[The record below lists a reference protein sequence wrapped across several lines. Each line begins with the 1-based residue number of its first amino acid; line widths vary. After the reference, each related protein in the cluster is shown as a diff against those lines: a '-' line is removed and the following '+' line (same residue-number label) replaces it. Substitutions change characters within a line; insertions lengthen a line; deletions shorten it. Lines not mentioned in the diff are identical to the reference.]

1 MWYNC
6 KISKEKLKKM
16 KKFLSANEA
25 VAHAAAQ
32 AGCVVA
38 SAYPGTP
45 STEILENIAKFKDTV
60 KCEWAVNEKV
70 AMETAVGASMV
81 GARALTAMKHVGL
94 NVAMD
99 PLMTFTYVGPLGGMV
114 IISADDPGM
123 HSSQNEQDNRNLAKF
138 ARALLLEPSDSQEAY
153 DFTVKAFELSEQ
165 FKVPV
170 IIRLTTRTSHSS
182 STVELGNFS
191 PKPHPLLPYKKD
203 ITRNIPVPAF
213 ARGQRLAAQK
223 RTLAMEKA
231 ACASKFNKV
240 VKPAKGVKV
249 SAKAKGLG
257 IVTSA
262 VAYQYVREIFP
273 DCSILKLGWTNPLP
287 KALIAKF
294 AKSVKKLLVVEE
306 LDPFLEDQ
314 IKAMGL
320 KVVEHK
326 TEMNMLEL
334 NADRLQNL
342 RHEILKDVPKAK
354 TPQLATRNSQL
365 PTRPPVLCS
374 GCGHRGVFYVLH
386 KLGATVTGD
395 IGCYT
400 LGAFPPLNAMDST
413 ICMGASIGNAAGMKK
428 AGYKG
433 RLCAVLGDSTFFHS
447 GMTGILS
454 AHYNGTPITTVVLDN
469 RITGMTG
476 HQENPGSGKV
486 LGGDPA
492 PVTEIN
498 EIAKACGYK
507 KVVTVSADDLAE
519 LEKVLK
525 DAMDGDEG
533 ALIIAYAPCRI
544 AAKLTKEGLCEVDA
558 GKCRACGACFKLGC
572 PAMTRGKEIRPGFFQ
587 MQIDASQCAGCKQCS
602 QVCKFGAIKRVR

>member
-1 MWYNC
+1 
-6 KISKEKLKKM
+6 M

-45 STEILENIAKFKDTV
+45 STEILENIAKFKDTI

-70 AMETAVGASMV
+70 AVETAVGASMA

-99 PLMTFTYVGPLGGMV
+99 PLMTFTFVGPLGGFV
-114 IISADDPGM
+114 LVSADDPGM

-153 DFTVKAFELSEQ
+153 DMTVKAFELSEK
-165 FKVPV
+165 FSVPV

-182 STVELGNFS
+182 SLVELGDFK
-191 PKPHPLLPYKKD
+191 PAPHPLLPYVKD
-203 ITRNIPVPAF
+203 IRRNIPVPAF
-213 ARGQRLAAQK
+213 APTQRLNAQK
-223 RTLAMEKA
+223 RSLAMEKA
-231 ACASKFNKV
+231 ACASKFNRIVLPK
-240 VKPAKGVKV
+240 KGTKV
-249 SAKAKGLG
+249 SAKAKQFG

-262 VAYQYVREIFP
+262 VAYQYVREVFP
-273 DCSILKLGWTNPLP
+273 DVAILKLGWTNPLP
-287 KALIAKF
+287 KALVAKF
-294 AKSVKKLLVVEE
+294 AKSVKKLLVIEE

-314 IKAMGL
+314 IRAMGV
-320 KVVEHK
+320 KVVDHK
-326 TEMNMLEL
+326 TELNMFEL
-334 NADRLQNL
+334 NADRIQNL
-342 RHEILKDVPKAK
+342 RHELLGDVPKAK
-354 TPQLATRNSQL
+354 AKKVDETL
-365 PTRPPVLCS
+365 PRRPPVLCA
-374 GCGHRGVFYVLH
+374 GCGHRSVFHTLH

-400 LGAFPPLNAMDST
+400 LGAFPPLDAMDST

-428 AGYKG
+428 AGLKG
-433 RLCAVLGDSTFFHS
+433 RICAVLGDSTFFHS
-447 GMTGILS
+447 GITGILS
-454 AHYNGTPITTVVLDN
+454 ALYNGTPVTTVVLDN

-476 HQENPGSGKV
+476 HQDNPGSGKT
-486 LGGDPA
+486 LMGDPA
-492 PVTEIN
+492 PVTEIDA
-498 EIAKACGYK
+498 IAKACGYK

-519 LEKVLK
+519 LEKVLA
-525 DAMDGDEG
+525 DAMDGDEP
-533 ALIIAYAPCRI
+533 ALVIAYAPCRI

-558 GKCRACGACFKLGC
+558 EKCKACGMCFKMGC
-572 PAMTRGKEIRPGFFQ
+572 PAMTRGKEIRPGAFQ
-587 MQIDASQCAGCKQCS
+587 MVIDANQCAGCKQCQ

>member
-1 MWYNC
+1 
-6 KISKEKLKKM
+6 M

-70 AMETAVGASMV
+70 ALETAIGASMA
-81 GARALTAMKHVGL
+81 GARALSAMKHVGV

-99 PLMTFTYVGPLGGMV
+99 PLMTFTFVGPLGGFV
-114 IISADDPGM
+114 LVSADDPGM

-153 DFTVKAFELSEQ
+153 DMTVQAFELSEKYQ
-165 FKVPV
+165 VPV
-170 IIRLTTRTSHSS
+170 ILRLTTRTSHSAS
-182 STVELGNFS
+182 LVELGDFR
-191 PKPHPLLPYKKD
+191 PAPHPLLPYVKNICK
-203 ITRNIPVPAF
+203 NIPVPAF
-213 ARGQRLAAQK
+213 APTQRLNAETRSA
-223 RTLAMEKA
+223 AMEKD
-231 ACASKFNKV
+231 ACRSKLNKI

-249 SAKAKGLG
+249 SAKAKALG

-262 VAYQYVREIFP
+262 VAYQYVKEIFP

-287 KALIAKF
+287 KALVAKF

-314 IKAMGL
+314 IRAMGL

-326 TEMNMLEL
+326 TELNMFEL
-334 NADRLQNL
+334 NSDRLQNL
-342 RHEILKDVPKAK
+342 RHELLGDVPKAK
-354 TPQLATRNSQL
+354 VRKPVEGL
-365 PTRPPVLCS
+365 PTRPPVLCA
-374 GCGHRGVFYVLH
+374 GCGHRSVFHILS

-428 AGYKG
+428 AGLKG
-433 RLCAVLGDSTFFHS
+433 RICAVLGDSTFFHS
-447 GMTGILS
+447 GLTGALS
-454 AHYNGTPITTVVLDN
+454 ALYNGTPVTTVVLDN

-476 HQENPGSGKV
+476 HQENPGSGKT
-486 LGGDPA
+486 LAGDPA
-492 PVTEIN
+492 PVTEIGDV
-498 EIAKACGYK
+498 ARAMGYK
-507 KVVTVSADDLAE
+507 KVVSVSADDLAE

-525 DAMDGDEG
+525 DAMDGDES
-533 ALIIAYAPCRI
+533 ALVIAYAPCRI

-558 GKCRACGACFKLGC
+558 AACKACGACFKMGC
-572 PAMTRGKEIRPGFFQ
+572 PAMTRGKEIRPGAFQ
-587 MQIDASQCAGCKQCS
+587 MTIDANQCAGCKQCQ

>member
-1 MWYNC
+1 
-6 KISKEKLKKM
+6 M

-45 STEILENIAKFKDTV
+45 STEILENIAKFKDTI

-70 AMETAVGASMV
+70 AVETAVGASMA

-99 PLMTFTYVGPLGGMV
+99 PLMTFTFVGPLGGFV
-114 IISADDPGM
+114 LISADDPGM

-153 DFTVKAFELSEQ
+153 DMTVKAFELSEK
-165 FKVPV
+165 FSVPV

-182 STVELGNFS
+182 SLVELGDFK
-191 PKPHPLLPYKKD
+191 PAPHPLLPYVKD
-203 ITRNIPVPAF
+203 IRRNIPVPAF
-213 ARGQRLAAQK
+213 APTQRLNAQK
-223 RTLAMEKA
+223 RSLAMEKA
-231 ACASKFNKV
+231 AGASKFNRIVLPK
-240 VKPAKGVKV
+240 KGTKV
-249 SAKAKGLG
+249 SAKAKQFG

-262 VAYQYVREIFP
+262 VAYQYVREVFP
-273 DCSILKLGWTNPLP
+273 DVAILKLGWTNPLP
-287 KALIAKF
+287 KALVAKF
-294 AKSVKKLLVVEE
+294 AKSVKKLLVIEE

-314 IKAMGL
+314 IRAMGV
-320 KVVEHK
+320 KVVDHK
-326 TEMNMLEL
+326 TELNMFEL
-334 NADRLQNL
+334 NADRIQNL
-342 RHEILKDVPKAK
+342 RHELLGDVPKAK
-354 TPQLATRNSQL
+354 AKKVDETL
-365 PTRPPVLCS
+365 PRRPPVLCA
-374 GCGHRGVFYVLH
+374 GCGHRGVFHTLH

-400 LGAFPPLNAMDST
+400 LGAFPPLDAMDST

-428 AGYKG
+428 AGLKG
-433 RLCAVLGDSTFFHS
+433 RICAVLGDSTFFHS
-447 GMTGILS
+447 GITGILS
-454 AHYNGTPITTVVLDN
+454 ALYNGTPVTTVVLDN

-476 HQENPGSGKV
+476 HQDNPGSGKT
-486 LGGDPA
+486 LMGDPA
-492 PVTEIN
+492 PVTEIDA
-498 EIAKACGYK
+498 IAKACGYK

-519 LEKVLK
+519 LEKVLA
-525 DAMDGDEG
+525 DAMNSDEP
-533 ALIIAYAPCRI
+533 ALVIAYAPCRI

-558 GKCRACGACFKLGC
+558 EKCKACGMCFKMGC
-572 PAMTRGKEIRPGFFQ
+572 PAMTRGKEIRPGAFQ
-587 MQIDASQCAGCKQCS
+587 MVIDANQCAGCKQCQ

>member
-1 MWYNC
+1 
-6 KISKEKLKKM
+6 M

-25 VAHAAAQ
+25 VAHAAVQ

-45 STEILENIAKFKDTV
+45 STEILENVAKFKDTI

-70 AMETAVGASMV
+70 AVETAVGASMA

-99 PLMTFTYVGPLGGMV
+99 PLMTFTYVGPLGGFV
-114 IISADDPGM
+114 LISADDPGM

-138 ARALLLEPSDSQEAY
+138 ARALLLEPADSQEAY
-153 DFTVKAFELSEQ
+153 DMTIRAFELSEKFQ
-165 FKVPV
+165 VPV

-182 STVELGNFS
+182 SMVDLGDFK
-191 PKPHPLLPYKKD
+191 PAPHPLLPYVKNIQK
-203 ITRNIPVPAF
+203 NIPVPAF
-213 ARGQRLAAQK
+213 APTQRLNAQK
-223 RTLAMEKA
+223 RTLAMEKE
-231 ACASKFNKV
+231 ACKSKFNRI
-240 VKPAKGVKV
+240 VKPAKGVKI
-249 SAKAKGLG
+249 SAKAKQFGF
-257 IVTSA
+257 VTSA

-273 DCSILKLGWTNPLP
+273 DCPILKLGWTNPLP
-287 KALIAKF
+287 KALVAKF
-294 AKSVKKLLVVEE
+294 AKSVKKLVVVEE

-314 IKAMGL
+314 IRAMGI
-320 KVVEHK
+320 KVVDHK
-326 TEMNMLEL
+326 TELNMLEL

-342 RHEILKDVPKAK
+342 RHELLGDVPKAK
-354 TPQLATRNSQL
+354 AKKTDTTL
-365 PTRPPVLCS
+365 PRRPPVLCA

-428 AGYKG
+428 AGLKG
-433 RLCAVLGDSTFFHS
+433 RICAVLGDSTFFHS

-454 AHYNGTPITTVVLDN
+454 ALYNGTPVTTVVLDN

-476 HQENPGSGKV
+476 HQDNPGSGKT
-486 LGGDPA
+486 LAGDPA
-492 PVTEIN
+492 PVTEIDA
-498 EIAKACGYK
+498 IAKACGYK
-507 KVVTVSADDLAE
+507 RVVTVSADDLAA
-519 LEKVLK
+519 LEKTLAE
-525 DAMDGDEG
+525 AMDSNEP
-533 ALIIAYAPCRI
+533 ALVIAYAPCRI
-544 AAKLTKEGLCEVDA
+544 AAKLTKEGLCEVDPA
-558 GKCRACGACFKLGC
+558 KCKACGMCFKLGC
-572 PAMTRGKEIRPGFFQ
+572 PAITRGAEVAPGRFQ
-587 MQIDASQCAGCKQCS
+587 MKIDPSLCAGCKHCT

>member
-1 MWYNC
+1 
-6 KISKEKLKKM
+6 M

-45 STEILENIAKFKDTV
+45 STEILENIAKFKDTI

-70 AMETAVGASMV
+70 AVETAVGASMA

-99 PLMTFTYVGPLGGMV
+99 PLMTFTFVGPLGGFV
-114 IISADDPGM
+114 LVSADDPGM

-153 DFTVKAFELSEQ
+153 DMTVKAFELSEK
-165 FKVPV
+165 FSVPV

-182 STVELGNFS
+182 SLVELGDFK
-191 PKPHPLLPYKKD
+191 PAPHPLLPYVKD
-203 ITRNIPVPAF
+203 IRRNIPVPAF
-213 ARGQRLAAQK
+213 APTQRLNAQK
-223 RTLAMEKA
+223 RSLAMEKA
-231 ACASKFNKV
+231 ACASKFNRIVLPK
-240 VKPAKGVKV
+240 KGTKV
-249 SAKAKGLG
+249 SAKAKQFG

-262 VAYQYVREIFP
+262 VAYQYVREVFP
-273 DCSILKLGWTNPLP
+273 DVAILKLGWTNPLP
-287 KALIAKF
+287 KALVAKF
-294 AKSVKKLLVVEE
+294 AKSVKKLLVIEE

-314 IKAMGL
+314 IRAMGV
-320 KVVEHK
+320 KVVDHK
-326 TEMNMLEL
+326 TELNMFEL
-334 NADRLQNL
+334 NADRIQNL
-342 RHEILKDVPKAK
+342 RHELLGDVPKAK
-354 TPQLATRNSQL
+354 AKKVDETL
-365 PTRPPVLCS
+365 PRRPPVLCA
-374 GCGHRGVFYVLH
+374 GCGHRGVFHTLH

-400 LGAFPPLNAMDST
+400 LGAFPPLDAMDST

-428 AGYKG
+428 AGLKG
-433 RLCAVLGDSTFFHS
+433 RICAVLGDSTFFHS
-447 GMTGILS
+447 GITGILS
-454 AHYNGTPITTVVLDN
+454 ALYNGTPVTTVVLDN

-476 HQENPGSGKV
+476 HQDNPGSGKT
-486 LGGDPA
+486 LMGDPA
-492 PVTEIN
+492 PVTEIDA
-498 EIAKACGYK
+498 IAKACGYK

-519 LEKVLK
+519 LEKVLA
-525 DAMDGDEG
+525 DAMDGGEP
-533 ALIIAYAPCRI
+533 ALVIAYAPCRI

-558 GKCRACGACFKLGC
+558 EKCKACGMCFKMGC
-572 PAMTRGKEIRPGFFQ
+572 PAMTRGKEIRPGAFQ
-587 MQIDASQCAGCKQCS
+587 MVIDANQCAGCKQCQ